1 MPRMLN
7 YYVELV
13 NLMVKN
19 NRSQNMSQAKLQKY
33 LKQCLFPVHS
43 GVHVF
48 LSKWSSGS
56 RPFLLGKPRLVSGKI
71 RTFSQF
77 CRWNCQM
84 LPFFQGAHGLNSLN
98 IPKNP
103 WDVELQ
109 GSCWEILGVWKFIF
123 FHYLLKN
130 PAEYPQAMD
139 QISPPEHIWLRSSGR
154 RHPGHLPPLSW
165 HLRWPWAWEEPVE
178 VASCGCQ
185 LLGKNMGTFS
195 EFIWLVVSTPLK
207 NISQLGWLFPIYG
220 KIKMFPNHQPVIY
233 DLWGVSFFGIHLEL
247 SCVFF
252 NGCLPFST
260 AI

>member
-56 RPFLLGKPRLVSGKI
+56 CPFLLGKPRLVSGKI

-123 FHYLLKN
+123 FIICWRIQQNIHKQWTKSPRLSIFGCGLLVAGIQGISLRCHGIWDGREPERSRWRL
-130 PAEYPQAMD
+130 PA
-139 QISPPEHIWLRSSGR
+139 
-154 RHPGHLPPLSW
+154 
-165 HLRWPWAWEEPVE
+165 V
-178 VASCGCQ
+178 VASCW
-185 LLGKNMGTFS
+185 GKTWGHFLS
-195 EFIWLVVSTPLK
+195 LSGWWFQPLWKILVSWDDY
-207 NISQLGWLFPIYG
+207 SQYME
-220 KIKMFPNHQPVIY
+220 K
-233 DLWGVSFFGIHLEL
+233 
-247 SCVFF
+247 
-252 NGCLPFST
+252 
-260 AI
+260 